1 MTDRTD
7 AITWPDLAPRRT
19 GRTGS
24 RRANTPGRLAGLLTA
39 AAALLAGLA
48 PGASANTRDWSSL
61 ALSGP
66 HTAGNLAV
74 YFLHG
79 PSQPGPV
86 PLTLGEALKQARVV
100 VHETG
105 NVERLEVE
113 NTGGEAV
120 FVQAG
125 DIVKGG
131 RQDRVLT
138 VSLLIPPRSGR
149 VAIGSYCV
157 GQGRWSRRGAESAS
171 RFTSA
176 EARMPSLAAKRS
188 LYARKAAPGRE
199 AQRTVPPPRSLGGT
213 RAEQSRP
220 DVQQRIVTLNRVPD
234 TGARNEARSRQAEI
248 WADVAE
254 VQRKLGANLATS
266 VRSHIS
272 GSSLQLSLENQKLA
286 EEREKLAG
294 QLLAHGTARDDI
306 VGYAFAINGRINSVE
321 VYPSNGLFRKMWPK
335 LLQATTTEAIAEQD
349 DPAATSAVPAS
360 DKVKAFIAETAGAGA
375 ERDQLNAGLVSER
388 RETKRTIANETRRAD
403 GTMVHLSILAR

>member
-7 AITWPDLAPRRT
+7 AITWLDLAPRPK

-24 RRANTPGRLAGLLTA
+24 WLANGPARLAGLLTA

-48 PGASANTRDWSSL
+48 PGASANARDWSSL
-61 ALSGP
+61 VLSGP

-79 PSQPGPV
+79 PSQPGPI

-105 NVERLEVE
+105 NVERLEIE

-157 GQGRWSRRGAESAS
+157 EQGRWSRRGAESAT

-188 LYARKAAPGRE
+188 LYARNAAPNRE
-199 AQRTVPPPRSLGGT
+199 AQRTVQAPRSHGG
-213 RAEQSRP
+213 AGADHSRP
-220 DVQQRIVTLNRVPD
+220 YVQQRIGTLNRMSA

-254 VQRKLGANLATS
+254 VQRKLGENLATT
-266 VRSHIS
+266 VRSHVS

-286 EEREKLAG
+286 EAREKLAG
-294 QLLAHGTARDDI
+294 QLLGHGMARDDI

-335 LLQATTTEAIAEQD
+335 LLQATATEAIAEQD
-349 DPAATSAVPAS
+349 APATTTAAPAS
-360 DKVKAFIAETAGAGA
+360 EKVKAFIAETARADA
-375 ERDQLNAGLVSER
+375 ARDRLNAEFVSER
-388 RETKRTIANETRRAD
+388 RETERTIANETRRAD